1 MPINANAMSLKSRRT
16 VSPSKRDGS
25 AYSGMSVGANLL
37 DANGKWSGLGGTG
50 LAPAHADPANKSAS
64 AKHKWIPSTSSIG
77 NLGGAAAPG
86 ILPPGGSSAAA
97 HTGKITRPLILQA

>member
-1 MPINANAMSLKSRRT
+1 M
-16 VSPSKRDGS
+16 
-25 AYSGMSVGANLL
+25 LL
-37 DANGKWSGLGGTG
+37 DANDDDAFETAVNG